1 MDRIPVIRHHKATHI
16 LGFEGGLWKLPGQ
29 RPVLPGKEMS
39 FLLCP
44 LDPAYTEAGIPGH
57 LPATRSGSE
66 ANPFLMKRPKGR
78 ASGRCKDGYRV
89 GFLSDQ
95 RPADLP
101 VNSGLRPTLE

>member
-1 MDRIPVIRHHKATHI
+1 VDRIPLIHHHKAAHI

-44 LDPAYTEAGIPGH
+44 LDPAYTEARIPGH

-66 ANPFLMKRPKGR
+66 ANPFLVKLAPKGGLPGDAR
-78 ASGRCKDGYRV
+78 TVTGLAS
-89 GFLSDQ
+89 SPPSIQ
-95 RPADLP
+95 
-101 VNSGLRPTLE
+101 PTCP